1 MKEFDQI
8 NDKSMQIFFFI
19 NECSK
24 GYQVFAINS
33 GKQFLI
39 HNSQLQINF
48 KTDTYTSLQ
57 TFHGL
62 SLWNII
68 FHLPRCIFTKFYLQ
82 CCLDTTISHPK
93 YCYSQI
99 TPINQVLPI
108 KTTDSG
114 IISTASLINF
124 KFVCLFW
131 KEQEEDK
138 ITEGELTT
146 KLIFSI

>member
-62 SLWNII
+62 SL
-68 FHLPRCIFTKFYLQ
+68 
-82 CCLDTTISHPK
+82 
-93 YCYSQI
+93 
-99 TPINQVLPI
+99 
-108 KTTDSG
+108 
-114 IISTASLINF
+114 
-124 KFVCLFW
+124 
-131 KEQEEDK
+131 
-138 ITEGELTT
+138 
-146 KLIFSI
+146 